1 MSDLDKELEK
11 AIVESEADAAGVPAA
26 AGYEVSAAPGAKPPG
41 GASGGPGRAAP
52 RRNLGLLLGLL
63 VVGAGILTLVL
74 SSANQAA
81 IYSLPTDQLVA
92 HKDEYAG
99 RNVRVEGML
108 VKGSLKQRAEPCEY
122 RFFIEKGG
130 ARLPVRFA
138 QCVVPDTFRDVPEMD
153 VQVTAEGKLS
163 PEGHFEATQIM
174 AKCPSKYEMQERAA
188 KGEKAP
194 HASMYG
200 GEQAPAG
207 APAVPSASAQPS
219 GASAP
224 NGSVASPSEQR

>member
-11 AIVESEADAAGVPAA
+11 AIVESEQDAAGVPAA
-26 AGYEVSAAPGAKPPG
+26 AGYEASATPGGPPAG
-41 GASGGPGRAAP
+41 GASSSAVKRAP

-63 VVGAGILTLVL
+63 VVGGGILTLVL

-92 HKDEYAG
+92 NKDEYAG
-99 RNVRVEGML
+99 RNVRVEGTL

-122 RFFIEKGG
+122 RFFIEKSG

-163 PEGHFEATQIM
+163 SEGHFEATQIM

-188 KGEKAP
+188 KGEQAP

-200 GEQAPAG
+200 AEQAKPGATPAPSP
-207 APAVPSASAQPS
+207 AKPSVSAVPP
-219 GASAP
+219 SAP
-224 NGSVASPSEQR
+224 SSAEGR